1 MKKYF
6 LFAWIL
12 FSSIALEAELLT
24 PKTIEPGTRRYL
36 VLRVEFQEDDH
47 SVTTGNGRFMINEW
61 TGHDTTYVVDPLPH
75 DRSYFHSHLKFIDHY
90 WSEASKGRI
99 RIDTADAL
107 LLPAEEDPYI
117 LNRKMRYYSD
127 PDSIDHRLAAL
138 VYESVNAA
146 IEASGSI
153 ADNDGVIIYHAG
165 VGQDFNIDLDD
176 SPFDIPSFYFDEN
189 YLSEYLSADKFNRL
203 VSNGCSKGIVLPES
217 QNQLKQNIALNGTEI
232 LMTGMLL
239 GLPPLYDTELG
250 RSGAGIFGLMD
261 QGSNRAGGLCP
272 VKPSAYE
279 RFLLGSAEPVEIIRS
294 QRLRILRDEVYKI
307 PLSSNEY
314 FLIEFRKNTGFWAD
328 SLLWSRN
335 DIRNHLDVLS
345 ALDSLGVLDYRLEN
359 GVLTHVSD
367 HDVSL
372 PASGLLIWHIV
383 EPETFGENPNRQ
395 RSPFLDL
402 VEADGGDDI
411 GKFYN
416 TLDPS
421 VNNGWKWD
429 MWFRNNPAFS
439 DNNPDLY
446 RMQFNDES
454 HPDTRSVNDLP
465 SGIAIQNF
473 HFYTDSVVLELE
485 MDTPVRKNVSNTVFD
500 EFTTALP
507 AVFTSPKTLIGYR
520 DSSLFLYSA
529 EDGLRKIYSQNKAY
543 EKQQT
548 ALLTQGNALLQV
560 LNTDGGAEIT
570 KLRYQPSGM
579 LSAENLFRF
588 DYELDLDH
596 LALSGDSL
604 FLPALSAENPAQFLH
619 TGSTWALTDIDTSA
633 VGFVPYIRNGE
644 FLAYIKAREAAVMN
658 DTLIVADNEPGFSFV
673 SGTSGETAGPMAEEH
688 TIRQLIPVHLNE
700 DGVFELLALTTFN
713 GRSTLSAFTHAGY
726 LLDGFP
732 VFNDYR
738 ELRVYYLDGDPQ
750 ILAYDPSGTI
760 DAYSVSAELLYSL
773 PAPVNAASLF
783 MEQVSADSA
792 WLVADGS
799 IYTVRS
805 DSVYWGYRGK
815 DAVHSNA
822 HRTLQ
827 SATPVVSTTL
837 IRDGLIYNYPNP
849 VENGMTKFRYFAT
862 GAHSVTINIYQ
873 LNGRHVETLTQMAVN
888 QQWNE
893 IRWDVSDHE
902 SGVYIARI
910 SVGDGSRTETYF
922 VKPAILK

>member
-12 FSSIALEAELLT
+12 FSSVTLGAALLT
-24 PKTIEPGTRRYL
+24 EKTIEPGTRRYL

-61 TGHDTTYVVDPLPH
+61 TGHDTAYVVDALPH

-90 WSEASKGRI
+90 WTEASNGRI
-99 RIDTADAL
+99 RIDTDDAL

-117 LNRKMRYYSD
+117 LDRKMRYYSD

-146 IEASGSI
+146 IEASGSL
-153 ADNDGVIIYHAG
+153 AANDGVIIYHAG

-189 YLSEYLSADKFNRL
+189 YLSEYLSADEFNRL
-203 VSNGCSKGIVLPES
+203 VSSGCSKGIVLPET
-217 QNQLKQNIALNGTEI
+217 QNQLQQNIALNGTEI

-239 GLPPLYDTELG
+239 GLPPLYDTEFG

-272 VKPSAYE
+272 VKPSAFE
-279 RFLLGSAEPVEIIRS
+279 RCLLGSADPVEITRS

-335 DIRNHLDVLS
+335 NIRNHLDVLS
-345 ALDSLGVLDYRLEN
+345 ALDSLGVLDYTLEN
-359 GVLTHVSD
+359 GVLTHISD
-367 HDVSL
+367 HDMSL
-372 PASGLLIWHIV
+372 PTSGLLIWHIV

-395 RSPFLDL
+395 SSPFLNL

-429 MWFRNNPAFS
+429 MWFKNNPAFS
-439 DNNPDLY
+439 DNNPYLY

-473 HFYTDSVVLELE
+473 YFYADSVVLELE
-485 MDTPVRKNVSNTVFD
+485 MDTPARKNFYGTVFD

-507 AVFTSPKTLIGYR
+507 AVSPSARTLIGYR
-520 DSSLFLYSA
+520 DSSLYLYD
-529 EDGLRKIYSQNKAY
+529 DGELTKIYGHDAPYQK
-543 EKQQT
+543 EKT
-548 ALLTQGNALLQV
+548 ALLSYGNSIIQV
-560 LNTDGGAEIT
+560 VNGNTVATISRLDYSGPGGTLHEVNV
-570 KLRYQPSGM
+570 KV
-579 LSAENLFRF
+579 LSHSI
-588 DYELDLDH
+588 DTDH
-596 LALSGDSL
+596 LAIHGDSL
-604 FLPALSAENPAQFLH
+604 FLPPAGGTGPASILHLSTWTVTELGSSSGSFIPYIRDGQLDHIEASDAAMMNGMLVYTEGGGYRYAMISTTTNPVIYAEDFHFRELIPLHMDNDGYFDIIALTDHNGRPALSA
-619 TGSTWALTDIDTSA
+619 
-633 VGFVPYIRNGE
+633 
-644 FLAYIKAREAAVMN
+644 
-658 DTLIVADNEPGFSFV
+658 FS
-673 SGTSGETAGPMAEEH
+673 H
-688 TIRQLIPVHLNE
+688 N
-700 DGVFELLALTTFN
+700 
-713 GRSTLSAFTHAGY
+713 GY
-726 LLDGFP
+726 LLDNFP
-732 VFNDYR
+732 VYKDYQK
-738 ELRVYYLDGDPQ
+738 LRVYYSGGNPQ
-750 ILAYDPSGTI
+750 ILAYDPSGAI

-773 PAPVNAASLF
+773 SAPVNAASLF

-799 IYTVRS
+799 I
-805 DSVYWGYRGK
+805 
-815 DAVHSNA
+815 
-822 HRTLQ
+822 L
-827 SATPVVSTTL
+827 
-837 IRDGLIYNYPNP
+837 
-849 VENGMTKFRYFAT
+849 
-862 GAHSVTINIYQ
+862 
-873 LNGRHVETLTQMAVN
+873 
-888 QQWNE
+888 
-893 IRWDVSDHE
+893 
-902 SGVYIARI
+902 
-910 SVGDGSRTETYF
+910 
-922 VKPAILK
+922 